1 MPRFSGQIENVES
14 RRVPDEGVIGS
25 DGGSARSARDH
36 LRPRPDRR
44 ERGFETALAVNAT
57 HVVHRE
63 SLGTMGGADP
73 THRAR
78 RCSSAPGPAR
88 AIADVRLAAVRL
100 VERLQEGGDVRFTA
114 ALSAT

>member
-63 SLGTMGGADP
+63 SLGTMGGPIQPIVPGGA
-73 THRAR
+73 HQRRAR
-78 RCSSAPGPAR
+78 RERSLTLGLPPSAWSRGYRR
-88 AIADVRLAAVRL
+88 AGTCGSRPR
-100 VERLQEGGDVRFTA
+100 
-114 ALSAT
+114 